1 MKDSI
6 LNKILE
12 IVVLIFILQIFS
24 NFAVASDSSLR
35 SLANSVLKRSA
46 KETGKV
52 FFWEVS
58 SDKNVIYT
66 LGSFDIAKAS
76 MYPLDPSILKAY
88 KQSEKLA
95 LESDINDPDV
105 QKNYHIHTT
114 KWANMFKENS
124 KRLSF

>member
-1 MKDSI
+1 
-6 LNKILE
+6 
-12 IVVLIFILQIFS
+12 
-24 NFAVASDSSLR
+24 
-35 SLANSVLKRSA
+35 
-46 KETGKV
+46 
-52 FFWEVS
+52 
-58 SDKNVIYT
+58 
-66 LGSFDIAKAS
+66 

-114 KWANMFKENS
+114 KWENMVKENP